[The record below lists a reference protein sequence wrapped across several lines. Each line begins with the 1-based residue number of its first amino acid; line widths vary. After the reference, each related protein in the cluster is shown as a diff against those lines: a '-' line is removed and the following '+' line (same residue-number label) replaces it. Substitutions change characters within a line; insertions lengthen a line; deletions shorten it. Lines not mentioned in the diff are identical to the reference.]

1 MPCESLRQVCSASL
15 KSLWSKDRFCLF
27 IFSYRSSTG
36 MIVPKKTLWE
46 SCAVCWLA
54 SEIRQRFKR
63 QVYLH
68 FNTQTSDISA
78 AFWKKN
84 IVFVEN
90 DKNQWG
96 SEDGWHSD
104 CLWEEFADVHF
115 SIRVV
120 TFHPWT
126 GIIYIHQMKRNTFLE
141 ILVHFSTAVYPA
153 PNILLFT
160 TMPPV
165 C

>member
-15 KSLWSKDRFCLF
+15 KSLWSKDGLCLF

-104 CLWEEFADVHF
+104 YVCGKSLQMCILASEWSHSTSELEL
-115 SIRVV
+115 
-120 TFHPWT
+120 
-126 GIIYIHQMKRNTFLE
+126 YI
-141 ILVHFSTAVYPA
+141 
-153 PNILLFT
+153 FT
-160 TMPPV
+160 KWKETLS
-165 C
+165 